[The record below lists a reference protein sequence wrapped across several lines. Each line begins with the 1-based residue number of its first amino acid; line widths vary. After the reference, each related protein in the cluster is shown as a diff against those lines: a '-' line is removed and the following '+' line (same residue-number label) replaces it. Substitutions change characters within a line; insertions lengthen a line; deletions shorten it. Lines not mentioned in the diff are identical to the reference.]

1 MLKKALKDKKYIMLT
16 VNIWI
21 PRQGV
26 LSGIKAFSELVHRI
40 SRETLVV
47 VDGACSVGSEE
58 IQLDEWRVDVV
69 LTASKKGI
77 GCPAGLCIM
86 MSSGRTVE
94 SLKNRKTPPTLNFA
108 SSKNWLPSNY
118 VLSFNPTLSC
128 WFILNLHI
136 LLRAC

>member
-77 GCPAGLCIM
+77 GCPAGLKLC
-86 MSSGRTVE
+86 
-94 SLKNRKTPPTLNFA
+94 
-108 SSKNWLPSNY
+108 
-118 VLSFNPTLSC
+118 
-128 WFILNLHI
+128 FIEEL
-136 LLRAC
+136 AAK